1 MIGIEKIG
9 HSPGQEL
16 TLLSDP
22 DFSFG
27 AVEVGPQLGVQHP
40 SYPEFSLSG
49 LSARLVD
56 PTGADHEQL
65 QENEDWRR
73 DQAEPEL
80 PSLFHQLLA

>member
-1 MIGIEKIG
+1 MVGTENTG
-9 HSPGQEL
+9 HWPGREL
-16 TLLSDP
+16 ALLSDP

-27 AVEVGPQLGVQHP
+27 AREVGLSLGSSILRMQGP
-40 SYPEFSLSG
+40 LSG
-49 LSARLVD
+49 LSAGLVD

-80 PSLFHQLLA
+80 PSLFHQLLAQ